1 MSKRLEIL
9 NLRLQQ
15 LEANSRAQENRIQNL
30 YNRSKKEM
38 KRVLEDYFTPF
49 NPEFRVEHNSESVNV
64 YYGKSNYSFL
74 DIYVND
80 SWVGDDRVYSRI
92 DFSTSSSRIEF
103 EGGEDFEWATKR
115 FECLAYYANE
125 INVNRFEIL
134 AKFNTINKKYNNLQS
149 SLYDDSRAIRK
160 ACSDQYDAIKK
171 LETQIMTEKLF
182 SEDGI
187 SIVPEKD
194 DNYLPTFSA
203 KWDWDIKNVAG
214 LKGIRKSASGKSVDL
229 EVKRRFRDW
238 QNDSFTFDTIKVERV
253 RFDNVDMFLSRNKDL
268 VS

>member
-1 MSKRLEIL
+1 MSRRLEIL
-9 NLRLQQ
+9 NLRLEQ
-15 LEANSRAQENRIQNL
+15 LEANSRAHENRIQNL

-38 KRVLEDYFTPF
+38 KRVLENYFTPF
-49 NPEFRVEHNSESVNV
+49 SPEFRVQHNSESVNI
-64 YYGKSNYSFL
+64 YFGESNYSVL
-74 DIYVND
+74 DIYVYD
-80 SWVGDDRVYSRI
+80 SWVGDDRAYGRI

-125 INVNRFEIL
+125 VNVNRFEIL

-149 SLYDDSRAIRK
+149 SLYDDSRKIRK
-160 ACSDQYDAIKK
+160 ACSDQHDVIRK
-171 LETQIMTEKLF
+171 LEKDLMVEKLF

-194 DNYLPTFSA
+194 DNYLPSFSA
-203 KWDWDIKNVAG
+203 KWDWDINNVAG
-214 LKGIRKSASGKSVDL
+214 LRGIRKSASGKSVDL
-229 EVKRRFRDW
+229 EVKRRFK
-238 QNDSFTFDTIKVERV
+238 NYTTNSFTFETIKVERV
-253 RFDNVDMFLSRNKDL
+253 RLDNVDSFLIRNKDI